1 MLTHSMRDS
10 ILETADGTA
19 LASWTAYC
27 GLIKG
32 ITDFRAGTVTEA
44 AYTGYGT
51 RPSISF
57 GAAGNTTPAGGRQKA
72 NDVAVTF
79 PQNTGASED
88 QIAFGLYTAAT
99 AGTLRAIGFLDADPP
114 ILGVG
119 NVDDTIDAYAHGLS
133 TDQRVFVL
141 AAPGALLPAGL
152 SENTAY
158 FVLAAGLT
166 ADVFKLSTT
175 SGGAAVNITAGGAAL
190 FMPYTALTVANLATP
205 EFAIGAL
212 VWQL

>member
-1 MLTHSMRDS
+1 MLTTSFRDD
-10 ILETADGTA
+10 ILGVLDGVTLTAFTGYA
-19 LASWTAYC
+19 

-72 NDVAVTF
+72 NDGAVTF
-79 PQNTGASED
+79 PTNSGSNED
-88 QIAFGLYTAAT
+88 QIAYGIWTAST
-99 AGTLRAIGFLDADPP
+99 AGTLKAIGFLDADPP
-114 ILGVG
+114 VFGVG
-119 NVDDTIDAYAHGLS
+119 NVDDTITSYAHGLA

-141 AAPGALLPAGL
+141 AAPGAVIPTGL

-158 FVLAAGLT
+158 YVLAAGLT
-166 ADVFKLSTT
+166 ADVFSLSAS

-190 FMPYTALTVANLATP
+190 FMPYKAVTVATGATP

-212 VWQL
+212 VLQV

>member
-1 MLTHSMRDS
+1 MLTTFFRDA
-10 ILETADGTA
+10 ILNVLDAVTLT
-19 LASWTAYC
+19 TFTPKV
-27 GLIKG
+27 GLIKA

-51 RPSISF
+51 RPTVSL
-57 GAAGNTTPAGGRQKA
+57 GAAANTSPVGGRQKA
-72 NDVAVTF
+72 NDAAVTF

-88 QIAFGLYTAAT
+88 EIAYGIYDAAT
-99 AGTLRAIGFLDADPP
+99 AGNLVAIGFLDADPP
-114 ILGVG
+114 IVGVG

-152 SENTAY
+152 AENTAY
-158 FVLAAGLT
+158 FVLASGLT

-175 SGGAAVNITAGGAAL
+175 SGGAAVNITVGGASL
-190 FMPYTALTVANLATP
+190 FMPYTAVTVATNATP

-212 VWQL
+212 VIQL